1 MTNTGQVLQANWDWR
16 AAGNFM
22 FGGSGG
28 SLLLIAGFSSL
39 PDVAHPL
46 VGSVAMALVGLGL
59 LLVWAEIGRPWRFL
73 HVFFHPRTSW
83 MTREAGVAV
92 AFFALAVIGIVLSLP
107 VVVAVAGVMGLVF
120 VYCQARILK
129 ASKGIPAWRNP
140 AIVPLILATGLTEG
154 TALLLLLL
162 AAVDE
167 AIPRLDYLLLGLLA
181 ARGVAAAL
189 YLRSLS
195 RAKAPEATI
204 SVLKRTAIPFLIVG
218 SVIPLILIVI
228 DVTMTTHANIA
239 IIVASLLVVV
249 SGWYVKFTIVTR
261 AAHVQGYSLGVPRP

>member
-1 MTNTGQVLQANWDWR
+1 
-16 AAGNFM
+16 
-22 FGGSGG
+22 
-28 SLLLIAGFSSL
+28 
-39 PDVAHPL
+39 
-46 VGSVAMALVGLGL
+46 
-59 LLVWAEIGRPWRFL
+59 
-73 HVFFHPRTSW
+73 
-83 MTREAGVAV
+83 
-92 AFFALAVIGIVLSLP
+92 
-107 VVVAVAGVMGLVF
+107 MGLVF